1 MKFVI
6 SDEIVNQ
13 TEKLME
19 TIEKT
24 NDPNLNK
31 IRISV
36 SYYLPIKQV
45 RASAAVLTKNKAHAT
60 AHYYWDE
67 LPALNAAK
75 ATPGVDQKIVKDVEQ
90 QLKSL
95 YDNLDK
101 WFEKEI
107 KARS

>member
-13 TEKLME
+13 TKKLME

-45 RASAAVLTKNKAHAT
+45 RASAAVLTENKAHAT